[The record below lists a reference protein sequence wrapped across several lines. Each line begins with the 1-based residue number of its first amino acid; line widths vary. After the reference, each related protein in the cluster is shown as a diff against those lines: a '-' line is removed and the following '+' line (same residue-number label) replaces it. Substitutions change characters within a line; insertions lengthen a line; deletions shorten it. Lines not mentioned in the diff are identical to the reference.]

1 MAEEK
6 RLFKLLLET
15 SARITRTRGDDGN
28 VCLRSE
34 TFGTGTLKVLKRQN
48 SGINWLMIR
57 AGQGVG
63 HSLDRRAFQANS
75 TSSGG

>member
-57 AGQGVG
+57 AGQCKDKV
-63 HSLDRRAFQANS
+63 LDIP
-75 TSSGG
+75 